1 VSKIIIIIMGVSGC
15 GKTTLGK
22 ALAGFLDYF
31 FLEGDAFHS
40 KENIEKMKRGTPLND
55 YDRIPWLVDLNKE
68 ILESEKTGVVVA
80 CSALKERYR
89 SDLSKGIISEN
100 ILWVYLHSDLNTLKK
115 RLEKRTHFMPASL
128 LESQLEILEVPGNAI
143 HLEAALTTKEQI
155 NQLQPY
161 LR

>member
-1 VSKIIIIIMGVSGC
+1 MGVSGC

-22 ALAGFLDYF
+22 ALADFLEYF

-40 KENIEKMKRGTPLND
+40 KENIEKMKRGAPLND
-55 YDRIPWLVDLNKE
+55 YDRIPWLVNLNKE
-68 ILESEKTGVVVA
+68 ILESAKTGVVVA

-115 RLEKRTHFMPASL
+115 RLEKRAHFMPASL

>member
-1 VSKIIIIIMGVSGC
+1 MGVSGC

-22 ALAGFLDYF
+22 ALADFLEHF

-55 YDRIPWLVDLNKE
+55 YDRIPWLKELNKE
-68 ILESEKTGVVVA
+68 ILESGKTGVVVA

-89 SDLSKGIISEN
+89 SDLSKGIISEK
-100 ILWVYLHSDLNTLKK
+100 ILWVYLHSDLNNLKK

-128 LESQLEILEVPGNAI
+128 LKSQLEILEVPGNAI
-143 HLEAALTTKEQI
+143 HLEASLTTKKQI
-155 NQLQPY
+155 NQLKPY
-161 LR
+161 LK

>member
-1 VSKIIIIIMGVSGC
+1 MGVSGC

-22 ALAGFLDYF
+22 ALADFLKHS

-55 YDRIPWLVDLNKE
+55 HDRIPWLVKLNKE
-68 ILESEKTGVVVA
+68 ILASGKTGVVVA
-80 CSALKERYR
+80 CSALKEKYR
-89 SDLSKGIISEN
+89 SSLSKGIMLEK
-100 ILWVYLHSDLNTLKK
+100 ILWVYLYSDLNTLKK
-115 RLEKRTHFMPASL
+115 RLKKRTHFMPASL
-128 LESQLEILEVPGNAI
+128 LESQLEILEVPHKAV
-143 HLEAALTTKEQI
+143 HLEAALTTKKQI

>member
-1 VSKIIIIIMGVSGC
+1 VSKIIIIMGVSGC

-22 ALAGFLDYF
+22 ALSDFLEYF

-100 ILWVYLHSDLNTLKK
+100 ILWVYLHSDLNTLRK
-115 RLEKRTHFMPASL
+115 RLEKRAHFMPASL

>member
-1 VSKIIIIIMGVSGC
+1 MGVSGC

-22 ALAGFLDYF
+22 ALADFLKHS

-40 KENIEKMKRGTPLND
+40 KENIEKMERGTPLND
-55 YDRIPWLVDLNKE
+55 HDRIPWLVKLNKE
-68 ILESEKTGVVVA
+68 ILASEKTGVVVA
-80 CSALKERYR
+80 CSALKEKYR
-89 SDLSKGIISEN
+89 SSLSKGIILEK
-100 ILWVYLHSDLNTLKK
+100 ILWVYLYSDLNTLKK

-128 LESQLEILEVPGNAI
+128 LESQLEILEVPHKAV
-143 HLEAALTTKEQI
+143 HLEAALTTKKQI

>member
-1 VSKIIIIIMGVSGC
+1 MGVSGC

-22 ALAGFLDYF
+22 ALADFLEHS
-31 FLEGDAFHS
+31 FLEGDVFHS

-55 YDRIPWLVDLNKE
+55 YDRIPWLVRLNKE
-68 ILESEKTGVVVA
+68 ILASGKTGVVVA

-89 SDLSKGIISEN
+89 SDLSKGIILEK

-115 RLEKRTHFMPASL
+115 RLEKRAHFMPVSL

>member
-1 VSKIIIIIMGVSGC
+1 MGVSGC

-22 ALAGFLDYF
+22 ALADFLEYF

-100 ILWVYLHSDLNTLKK
+100 ILWVYLHSDLNTLRK
-115 RLEKRTHFMPASL
+115 RLEKRAHFMPASL

-155 NQLQPY
+155 NQIQPY

>member
-1 VSKIIIIIMGVSGC
+1 MGVSGC

-22 ALAGFLDYF
+22 ALADFLEYF

-55 YDRIPWLVDLNKE
+55 YDRIPWLVELNKE
-68 ILESEKTGVVVA
+68 ILASEKNGVVVA

-89 SDLSKGIISEN
+89 SDLSKGIISKK
-100 ILWVYLHSDLNTLKK
+100 ILWIYLHSDLNTLKK
-115 RLEKRTHFMPASL
+115 RLEKRTHFMPVSL

-143 HLEAALTTKEQI
+143 HLKAALTTKEQI

>member
-1 VSKIIIIIMGVSGC
+1 MGVSGC

-22 ALAGFLDYF
+22 ALADFLEYF

-55 YDRIPWLVDLNKE
+55 YDRIPWLVRLNKE
-68 ILESEKTGVVVA
+68 ILASGKTGVVVA

-89 SDLSKGIISEN
+89 SDLSKGIISEK

-143 HLEAALTTKEQI
+143 HLEAAQTTKEQI
-155 NQLQPY
+155 NQLKPY

>member
-1 VSKIIIIIMGVSGC
+1 MGVSGC

-22 ALAGFLDYF
+22 ALADFLEHF

-55 YDRIPWLVDLNKE
+55 YDRIPWLKELNKE
-68 ILESEKTGVVVA
+68 ILESGKNGVVVA

-89 SDLSKGIISEN
+89 SDLSKGIISKK
-100 ILWVYLHSDLNTLKK
+100 ILWIYLHSDLNTLKK
-115 RLEKRTHFMPASL
+115 RLEKRTHFMPVSL

>member
-1 VSKIIIIIMGVSGC
+1 MGVSGC

-22 ALAGFLDYF
+22 ALADFLEYF

-55 YDRIPWLVDLNKE
+55 YDRIPWLVRLNKE
-68 ILESEKTGVVVA
+68 ILASGKTGVVVA

-115 RLEKRTHFMPASL
+115 RLEKRAHFMPVSL

>member
-1 VSKIIIIIMGVSGC
+1 MGVSGC

-22 ALAGFLDYF
+22 ALADFLEHF

-55 YDRIPWLVDLNKE
+55 YDRIPWLVELNKE
-68 ILESEKTGVVVA
+68 ILASEKNGVVVA

-115 RLEKRTHFMPASL
+115 RLEKREHFMPASL

>member
-1 VSKIIIIIMGVSGC
+1 MGVSGC

-22 ALAGFLDYF
+22 ALADFLEHS
-31 FLEGDAFHS
+31 FLEGDVFHS

-55 YDRIPWLVDLNKE
+55 YDRIPWLVRLNKE
-68 ILESEKTGVVVA
+68 ILASGKTGVVVA

-89 SDLSKGIISEN
+89 SDLSKGIILEK

-115 RLEKRTHFMPASL
+115 RLEKRAHFMPVSL

-143 HLEAALTTKEQI
+143 HLEAAQTTKEQI
-155 NQLQPY
+155 NQLKPY

>member
-1 VSKIIIIIMGVSGC
+1 MGVSGC

-22 ALAGFLDYF
+22 ALADFLEHS

-55 YDRIPWLVDLNKE
+55 YDRIPWLKELNKE
-68 ILESEKTGVVVA
+68 ILESGKTGVVVA

-89 SDLSKGIISEN
+89 SDLSKGIISEK
-100 ILWVYLHSDLNTLKK
+100 ILWVYLHSDLNNLKK

-128 LESQLEILEVPGNAI
+128 LKSQLEILEVPGNAI
-143 HLEAALTTKEQI
+143 HLEASLTTKKQI
-155 NQLQPY
+155 NQLKPY
-161 LR
+161 LK

>member
-1 VSKIIIIIMGVSGC
+1 MGVSGC

-22 ALAGFLDYF
+22 ALADFLEHS

-55 YDRIPWLVDLNKE
+55 YDRIPWLKELNKE
-68 ILESEKTGVVVA
+68 ILESGKTGVVVA

-89 SDLSKGIISEN
+89 SDLSKGIISKK
-100 ILWVYLHSDLNTLKK
+100 ILWIYLHSDLNTLKK
-115 RLEKRTHFMPASL
+115 RLEKRTHFMPVSL
-128 LESQLEILEVPGNAI
+128 LESQLEILEVPDNAI
-143 HLEAALTTKEQI
+143 HLEAELTTKEQI

>member
-1 VSKIIIIIMGVSGC
+1 MSKIIIVMGVSGC

-22 ALAGFLDYF
+22 ALADFLEYF

-55 YDRIPWLVDLNKE
+55 YDRIPWLVNLNKE
-68 ILESEKTGVVVA
+68 ILESAKTGVVVA

-115 RLEKRTHFMPASL
+115 RLEKRAHFMPASL

-143 HLEAALTTKEQI
+143 HLEAALNTKEQI

>member
-1 VSKIIIIIMGVSGC
+1 MGVSGC

-22 ALAGFLDYF
+22 ALADFLEYF

-55 YDRIPWLVDLNKE
+55 YDRIPWLVNLNKE
-68 ILESEKTGVVVA
+68 ILESAKTGVVVA

-89 SDLSKGIISEN
+89 SDLSKEIISEN

-115 RLEKRTHFMPASL
+115 RLEKRAHFMPVSL

-143 HLEAALTTKEQI
+143 HLEAAQTTKEQI
-155 NQLQPY
+155 NQLKPY

>member
-1 VSKIIIIIMGVSGC
+1 VSKIIIIMGVSGC

-22 ALAGFLDYF
+22 ALADFLEHF

-55 YDRIPWLVDLNKE
+55 YDRIPWLVELNKE
-68 ILESEKTGVVVA
+68 ILASEKNGVVVA

-89 SDLSKGIISEN
+89 SDLSKGIISEK

-115 RLEKRTHFMPASL
+115 RLEKRAHFMPASL

-155 NQLQPY
+155 NQLKPY
-161 LR
+161 LK

>member
-1 VSKIIIIIMGVSGC
+1 MGVSGC

-22 ALAGFLDYF
+22 ALADFLEYF

-89 SDLSKGIISEN
+89 SDLSKGIILEK

-115 RLEKRTHFMPASL
+115 RLEKRTHFMPVSL
-128 LESQLEILEVPGNAI
+128 LESQLEILEVPSNAI
-143 HLEAALTTKEQI
+143 YLEASLTTKEQI

>member
-1 VSKIIIIIMGVSGC
+1 VSKIIIIMGVSGC

-22 ALAGFLDYF
+22 ALADFLEYF

-55 YDRIPWLVDLNKE
+55 YDRIPWLVNLNKE
-68 ILESEKTGVVVA
+68 ILESAKTGVVVA

-115 RLEKRTHFMPASL
+115 RLEKRAHFMPVSL

-143 HLEAALTTKEQI
+143 HLEAAQTTKEQI
-155 NQLQPY
+155 NQLKPY

>member
-1 VSKIIIIIMGVSGC
+1 VSKIIIVMGVSGC

-22 ALAGFLDYF
+22 ALADFLEHS

-55 YDRIPWLVDLNKE
+55 YDRIPWLKELNKE
-68 ILESEKTGVVVA
+68 ILESGKTGVVVA

-89 SDLSKGIISEN
+89 SDLSKGIISKK
-100 ILWVYLHSDLNTLKK
+100 ILWIYLHSDLNTLKK
-115 RLEKRTHFMPASL
+115 RLEKRTHFMPVSL
-128 LESQLEILEVPGNAI
+128 LESQLEILEVPNNAI
-143 HLEAALTTKEQI
+143 HLEAELTTKEQI

>member
-1 VSKIIIIIMGVSGC
+1 VSKIIIIMGVSGC

-22 ALAGFLDYF
+22 ALADFLEHS
-31 FLEGDAFHS
+31 FLEGDVFHS

-55 YDRIPWLVDLNKE
+55 YDRIPWLVGLNKE
-68 ILESEKTGVVVA
+68 ILASGKTGVVVA

-89 SDLSKGIISEN
+89 SDLSKGIILEK

-115 RLEKRTHFMPASL
+115 RLEKRAHFMPVSL

-143 HLEAALTTKEQI
+143 HLEAAQTTKEQI
-155 NQLQPY
+155 NQLKPY